1 MLHKISFLYFIP
13 INKFRWNRDFYF
25 WAKILFME
33 VSGETN
39 FKNGL
44 GVFLVGMV
52 ICGGGEEF

>member
-1 MLHKISFLYFIP
+1 MYFIP